1 MRAKLPELDSGTPR
15 EPKRNGICDNPRYRY
30 CPRICK
36 TGHLHNSSAAKRYWT
51 FTNINCQS
59 NNLIYCLRCKRCKE
73 MYVGQTSKSIKERF
87 GGHFYSITIGK
98 KANLVAKHFDSQDHK
113 VHVLGFIHNTPTS
126 ETARK
131 NRLKVEGM

>member
-1 MRAKLPELDSGTPR
+1 
-15 EPKRNGICDNPRYRY
+15 
-30 CPRICK
+30 
-36 TGHLHNSSAAKRYWT
+36 
-51 FTNINCQS
+51 
-59 NNLIYCLRCKRCKE
+59 

-131 NRLKVEGM
+131 NRLKVEGMWQHRLNTIRPYGLNTLEI